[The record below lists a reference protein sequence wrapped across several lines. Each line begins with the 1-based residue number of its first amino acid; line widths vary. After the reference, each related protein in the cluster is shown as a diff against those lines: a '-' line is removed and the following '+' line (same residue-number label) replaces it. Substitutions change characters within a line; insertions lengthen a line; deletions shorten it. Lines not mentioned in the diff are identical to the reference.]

1 MIRVGDRQIRW
12 REGLTVTEILKELGD
27 PYHYSVARINGRL
40 VSFPNFENSLVPDNA
55 EIFLIPLISGG

>member
-12 REGLTVTEILKELGD
+12 REGLTVTDILKELGD
-27 PYHYSVARINGRL
+27 SYHYSVARVNGRL
-40 VSFPNFENSLVPDNA
+40 VSLPNFENSLVPDNA

>member
-1 MIRVGDRQIRW
+1 MIRVGDRQIPW
-12 REGLTVTEILKELGD
+12 REGLTVTDILNELDD
-27 PYHYSVARINGRL
+27 PYHYSVARVNGRL

>member
-12 REGLTVTEILKELGD
+12 REGLTVTDILKELGD
-27 PYHYSVARINGRL
+27 PYLYSVARVNGRL
-40 VSFPNFENSLVPDNA
+40 VSSPNFENSLVPDNA